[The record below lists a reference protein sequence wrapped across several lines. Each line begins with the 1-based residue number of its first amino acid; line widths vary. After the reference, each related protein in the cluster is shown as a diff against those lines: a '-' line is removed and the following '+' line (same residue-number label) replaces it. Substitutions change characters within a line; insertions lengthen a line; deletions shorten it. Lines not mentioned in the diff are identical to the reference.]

1 MPLSE
6 LAAELAPR
14 YQVHGEAGAG
24 GVARVL
30 RATDTE
36 TGATVAIKV
45 LHPELSAS
53 VHARRFYREIQ
64 FLARLRHANVL
75 PVLDAGTAGH
85 NVYYVMPYVD
95 GESLRQ
101 RLDRVGAL
109 PLEEALQ
116 VARDIASA
124 LDHAHGMKVV
134 HRDVK
139 PENIMIGP
147 DRALLCDFGIAR
159 ALEVASAEQLTHT
172 GMVVGTPE
180 YISPEQVQ
188 SGRSVDGRADIYAL
202 GCILYEVL
210 TGQPPFV
217 GPTPQVII
225 TRHIH
230 QAPRSVRVMRPD
242 VPEPVERAIHAA
254 MAKRRDDRPATG
266 AALVRML
273 EEATVQGL

>member
-6 LAAELAPR
+6 LTAELAPR
-14 YQVHGEAGAG
+14 YLVHGEAGAG

-30 RATDTE
+30 RATDTQ

-53 VHARRFYREIQ
+53 VHARRFAREIQ
-64 FLARLRHANVL
+64 VLARLRHANVL
-75 PVLDAGTAGH
+75 AVLDAGTAAH
-85 NVYYVMPYVD
+85 NVYYVMPFVD

-116 VARDIASA
+116 IARDIASA
-124 LDHAHGMKVV
+124 LDHAHGMRVV

-139 PENIMIGP
+139 PDNIMIERGP
-147 DRALLCDFGIAR
+147 GRALLCDFGIAR
-159 ALEVASAEQLTHT
+159 ALEMASAEQLTRT

-188 SGRSVDGRADIYAL
+188 SGRAVDGRADIYSL
-202 GCILYEVL
+202 GCILYEML
-210 TGQPPFV
+210 TGQAPFV

-254 MAKRRDDRPATG
+254 MAKRRDDRPSTG
-266 AALVRML
+266 AELVRML
-273 EEATVQGL
+273 EEAAV